1 MKRREK
7 LDKVLGW
14 LGSNS
19 GKGKKNIQFPKVHT
33 FQKIQMKR
41 KKEMDEMLGWLESM
55 RCFFSPASLWNA
67 DLHTAPPTHT
77 LVLCTSAQLHLRLHN
92 NMKICISTPL
102 CTCIY
107 RTVGNSS
114 SNKKILYKTHFI
126 MLLFSLSFLTITCHG
141 KQIVSRWIGPKWS
154 AFPYNCLLSKQKIFV
169 QLKMSL
175 PTQLALVKLVYMYL
189 LSCLNF
195 LPHSFRFREKLSIVL
210 TE

>member
-33 FQKIQMKR
+33 FQQIQVKR

-67 DLHTAPPTHT
+67 DLHTATPTHT
-77 LVLCTSAQLHLRLHN
+77 LVLCTSAQLHLRLHI
-92 NMKICISTPL
+92 NMKICISTHL

-107 RTVGNSS
+107 RTVGNSKG
-114 SNKKILYKTHFI
+114 NKKPIQHPFHNAAPFFILLDYYLSWKTNCF
-126 MLLFSLSFLTITCHG
+126 MLNWTEM
-141 KQIVSRWIGPKWS
+141 K
-154 AFPYNCLLSKQKIFV
+154 CLPI
-169 QLKMSL
+169 
-175 PTQLALVKLVYMYL
+175 
-189 LSCLNF
+189 
-195 LPHSFRFREKLSIVL
+195 
-210 TE
+210 